1 MWKSQTEW
9 VDAIV
14 SAWVG
19 DDPVNYA
26 YHIAC
31 LYNTLNTTLI
41 SRVIAEVNE
50 RQADYIEDSRTIAD
64 NWGDM
69 GGGR

>member
-9 VDAIV
+9 VDDIV

-31 LYNTLNTTLI
+31 LYSTLNTTLI
-41 SRVIAEVNE
+41 SRVITEVNMQ
-50 RQADYIEDSRTIAD
+50 QARWLEEVKESPYKPL
-64 NWGDM
+64 
-69 GGGR
+69 